1 MENKINI
8 FNSSTEQVQS
18 QHRVIYLFNFNNKTI
33 FRCQVSFVS
42 LEKYRDNTISPIG
55 IKETSLDILFL
66 YFTNVYADKIY
77 NYPKTLLRN
86 LIGYQ
91 YYSLKNNISFPKI
104 ISNPQ
109 NIAIKLLGLLTLPL
123 SFIYHKI
130 K

>member
-1 MENKINI
+1 MV
-8 FNSSTEQVQS
+8 FPFQFS
-18 QHRVIYLFNFNNKTI
+18 
-33 FRCQVSFVS
+33 
-42 LEKYRDNTISPIG
+42 IG

-109 NIAIKLLGLLTLPL
+109 SIAIKLLGLLTLPL